1 MFCLLK
7 IQLETPLTASGQK
20 KKKKNKMPPVGNR
33 CADVYPVAC
42 LKKGFASMIIR
53 LCIRE
58 VTSLWQMKYGVQ
70 ALAYSQAVTKAG
82 KRPVLS
88 AHTALP

>member
-1 MFCLLK
+1 
-7 IQLETPLTASGQK
+7 
-20 KKKKNKMPPVGNR
+20 
-33 CADVYPVAC
+33 
-42 LKKGFASMIIR
+42 MIIR